1 MAYVDPAEKSMWC
14 PARQQWRPLLSC
26 LRCPRFPC
34 QAIDADRQR
43 TLAES
48 PFVTIDAAASGFI
61 QRRVKMYILKYNDGR
76 LAFPDEDFD
85 PENLDWKIMEDVAE
99 VLYVSKVFVPQ
110 IRLVARPL
118 EERARIRKSL
128 SRAEVEA
135 EEAETPQ
142 EEPTEQ
148 AQEEPEVPASETAMP
163 EMPGEALPPEEDKP
177 KTRRRKSAA

>member
-1 MAYVDPAEKSMWC
+1 MTYVDPAEKSMWC

-34 QAIDADRQR
+34 PAIDEERRR

-48 PFVTIDAAASGFI
+48 PFVTIDGAASGFI

-76 LAFPDEDFD
+76 LALPGEDFD

-99 VLYVSKVFVPQ
+99 VLYVSKVFIPQ
-110 IRLVARPL
+110 IRLVAKPL

-128 SRAEVEA
+128 SRAEPETDEPETM
-135 EEAETPQ
+135 EEAAPL
-142 EEPTEQ
+142 
-148 AQEEPEVPASETAMP
+148 AEEPEAAPEAVLPEADGET
-163 EMPGEALPPEEDKP
+163 LPPEEDKP
-177 KTRRRKSAA
+177 RTRRRKSAA

>member
-1 MAYVDPAEKSMWC
+1 MTYVDPAEKSMWC

-34 QAIDADRQR
+34 PVIDADRQR

-48 PFVTIDAAASGFI
+48 PFVTIDPAASGFI

-76 LAFPDEDFD
+76 LAFPGEDFD
-85 PENLDWKIMEDVAE
+85 PENLDWKMMEDVAE

-110 IRLVARPL
+110 IRLVAKPL

-128 SRAEVEA
+128 SRAEAEA
-135 EEAETPQ
+135 EEETPL
-142 EEPTEQ
+142 
-148 AQEEPEVPASETAMP
+148 EEPEVQAPEEPATPEAAAPETA
-163 EMPGEALPPEEDKP
+163 GEALPPEEDKP
-177 KTRRRKSAA
+177 RTRRRKSAA